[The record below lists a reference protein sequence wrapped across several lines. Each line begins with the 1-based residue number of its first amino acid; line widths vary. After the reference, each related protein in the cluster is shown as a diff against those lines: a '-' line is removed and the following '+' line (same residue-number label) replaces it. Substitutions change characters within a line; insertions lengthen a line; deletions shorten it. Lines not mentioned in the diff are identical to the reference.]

1 MFVNA
6 DAGDID
12 PSSETCSG
20 KPQYKGAP
28 IIADAIAAVSNN
40 VRSLRL
46 RLFFPLPLFDHRV
59 RRLHFPLAD
68 A

>member
-28 IIADAIAAVSNN
+28 IIADAIAAVGSD
-40 VRSLRL
+40 VGPVRL
-46 RLFFPLPLFDHRV
+46 RLFLSGAAP
-59 RRLHFPLAD
+59 
-68 A
+68 